1 MGWGALG
8 RTGVQGWLGCSVL
21 RWGPGPVGAQGPS
34 GCGGVLWELHSVSVS
49 VLISGPGGSARLGSV
64 GPSAAGGA
72 PPCGPPPL
80 AGPAGCAASSFV
92 SRLVPPSA
100 DAERAAAGNGA
111 PGVPARGGGPGPAR
125 PQQHRLPAHGRRE
138 DPRGRPRLPAAPA
151 EPAGRQGGR
160 ACQQGAALPQDRG
173 SHGWW
178 SWPVLSVV
186 LWAQVHLVD
195 QHTEKEFQALQDTF
209 KVASISGDTSHKAFF
224 ACLVKEN
231 DVIICTAQI
240 LQNALVSTEE
250 DMHVE
255 LTDFSLLVID
265 ECHHTHKDAVYNKIM
280 LRYLQHKLSRE
291 QELPQVLG
299 LTASP
304 GTGGATSFEEA
315 VEHILQICAN
325 LDTEKITSVQDEA
338 QHLQSHVPQ
347 PKKQYDLCQERV
359 QDPFGEQLKKMMVQ
373 IQQYMEKPGLP
384 WDFGTQIYEQR
395 IVELEKRAAEM
406 FCRKTRVCALHLRKY
421 NDALLINDT
430 VRMIDAFQCLQQ
442 FYSAERDEKDPTEQ
456 FLIATFEE
464 NRARLQALAGDQRY
478 ENPRLGKLEGI
489 LREHFEPVGAS
500 RGIVFTKTR
509 QSAHSLLSWLQ
520 TTATLQH
527 IRATV
532 LTGAGYSN
540 QTRHMTQARGRARAE
555 NSVYSVLAKA
565 NSREVARELL
575 NEDRVELM
583 KRAIQA
589 VQAMP
594 EQEYNQKIRELQR
607 VAVAS
612 WLMKEA
618 RISERR
624 QLHDP
629 DAVRLYCV
637 NCNMAVCHGSDIR
650 TVEGMHHVNV
660 NPEFRLYYRV
670 SSGKI
675 QFQRTFRDWEP
686 GCRIACS
693 ACSQDWGMEMLYRQV
708 KLPILC
714 IKNFVVE
721 TPAEKRRYKKWSAVT
736 FPIKAFDYLEYCADT
751 HGLSF

>member
-1 MGWGALG
+1 ME
-8 RTGVQGWLGCSVL
+8 L
-21 RWGPGPVGAQGPS
+21 REYQ
-34 GCGGVLWELHSVSVS
+34 
-49 VLISGPGGSARLGSV
+49 
-64 GPSAAGGA
+64 
-72 PPCGPPPL
+72 
-80 AGPAGCAASSFV
+80 
-92 SRLVPPSA
+92 
-100 DAERAAAGNGA
+100 
-111 PGVPARGGGPGPAR
+111 
-125 PQQHRLPAHGRRE
+125 RE
-138 DPRGRPRLPAAPA
+138 AAAPA
-151 EPAGRQGGR
+151 LRGLNSIVWLPTGAGKTRVAVYVCRQHLESRRGGKV
-160 ACQQGAALPQDRG
+160 A
-173 SHGWW
+173 
-178 SWPVLSVV
+178 VLVNK
-186 LWAQVHLVD
+186 VHLVD
-195 QHTEKEFQALQDTF
+195 QHTEKEFHALQDSF

-224 ACLVKEN
+224 ASLVKGS
-231 DVIICTAQI
+231 DVVICTAQI

-280 LRYLQHKLSRE
+280 LRYLQRKLSGK
-291 QELPQVLG
+291 QDLPQVLG

-304 GTGGATSFEEA
+304 GTGGATSFEGA

-325 LDTEKITSVQDEA
+325 LDTEKIVSVQDEE

-359 QDPFGEQLKKMMVQ
+359 QDPFGEQLKKVMVQ
-373 IQQYMEKPGLP
+373 IQQYMGKPDLP
-384 WDFGTQIYEQR
+384 QDFGTQIYEQR
-395 IVELEKRAAEM
+395 IVELEKKAAEM

-430 VRMIDAFQCLQQ
+430 VRMVDAFQCLQQ
-442 FYSAERDEKDPTEQ
+442 FYSTERDEKDPTEQ
-456 FLIATFEE
+456 FLAATFEE
-464 NRARLQALAGDQRY
+464 NRVSLQTLAGNQRY

-489 LREHFEPVGAS
+489 LREHFQPLGTS

-520 TTATLQH
+520 TTATLGH
-527 IRATV
+527 IRAAV

-540 QTRHMTQARGRARAE
+540 QTRHMTQNEQQDVIKQFREGALNLLFSTSVAEEGLDIPECNVVVRYGLMTNEIAMMQARGRARAE

-565 NSREVARELL
+565 NSREVSRELL
-575 NEDRVELM
+575 NEDLVELM
-583 KRAIQA
+583 KRAIHA
-589 VQAMP
+589 VQAMS
-594 EQEYNQKIRELQR
+594 EQEYCQKIQERQR

-612 WLMKEA
+612 QLMKEA

-637 NCNMAVCHGSDIR
+637 NCNTAVCHGSDIR

-660 NPEFRLYYRV
+660 NPKFRLYYRV
-670 SSGKI
+670 TSGKI

-686 GCRIACS
+686 GCHIACS
-693 ACSQDWGMEMLYRQV
+693 TCSQDWGMEMLYRQV

-736 FPIKAFDYLEYCADT
+736 FPIKAFDYLEYC
-751 HGLSF
+751 S

>member
-1 MGWGALG
+1 APALRGRNCIVWLPTGAGKTRVAVHVCRRHL
-8 RTGVQGWLGCSVL
+8 
-21 RWGPGPVGAQGPS
+21 
-34 GCGGVLWELHSVSVS
+34 E
-49 VLISGPGGSARLGSV
+49 
-64 GPSAAGGA
+64 
-72 PPCGPPPL
+72 
-80 AGPAGCAASSFV
+80 
-92 SRLVPPSA
+92 SR
-100 DAERAAAGNGA
+100 
-111 PGVPARGGGPGPAR
+111 RGGKVA
-125 PQQHRLPAHGRRE
+125 
-138 DPRGRPRLPAAPA
+138 
-151 EPAGRQGGR
+151 
-160 ACQQGAALPQDRG
+160 
-173 SHGWW
+173 
-178 SWPVLSVV
+178 VLVNK
-186 LWAQVHLVD
+186 VHLVD
-195 QHTEKEFQALQDTF
+195 QHTEKEFHALQDTF
-209 KVASISGDTSHKAFF
+209 KVASISGDTSYKAFF

-231 DVIICTAQI
+231 NVIICTAQI

-255 LTDFSLLVID
+255 LTADFSLLVVD

-280 LRYLQHKLSRE
+280 LRYLQRKLSGE
-291 QELPQVLG
+291 QDLPQVLG

-304 GTGGATSFEEA
+304 GTGGATSFEGA

-347 PKKQYDLCQERV
+347 PKKQYDLCQERA
-359 QDPFGEQLKKMMVQ
+359 QDPFGEQLKKVMVQ
-373 IQQYMEKPGLP
+373 IQKYMEKPDLP
-384 WDFGTQIYEQR
+384 RDFGTQIYEQR
-395 IVELEKRAAEM
+395 IVELEKTAAEM

-430 VRMIDAFQCLQQ
+430 VRMVDAFQCLQQ
-442 FYSAERDEKDPTEQ
+442 FYSAERDEKDPTER
-456 FLIATFEE
+456 FLTATFEK
-464 NRARLQALAGDQRY
+464 NRASLEALAGDQRY

-489 LREHFEPVGAS
+489 LREHFQPLGTS

-520 TTATLQH
+520 TTATLRH
-527 IRATV
+527 IRAAV

-540 QTRHMTQARGRARAE
+540 QTRHMTQNEQQDVIKQFREGALNLLFSTSVAEEGLDIPECNIVVRYGLMTNEIAMMQARGRARAE

-565 NSREVARELL
+565 NSKEVSRELL
-575 NEDRVELM
+575 NEDLVKLM

-594 EQEYNQKIRELQR
+594 EQEYRQKIRELQQ

-637 NCNMAVCHGSDIR
+637 NCSKAVCHGSDIR
-650 TVEGMHHVNV
+650 TVEGMHHVNI
-660 NPEFRLYYRV
+660 NPNFRWLYRV
-670 SSGKI
+670 SSGKM
-675 QFQRTFRDWEP
+675 QFQRIFKDWEP

-693 ACSQDWGMEMLYRQV
+693 TCSQDWGMEMLYRQV

-721 TPAEKRRYKKWSAVT
+721 TPAEKRRYKKWSSVT
-736 FPIKAFDYLEYCADT
+736 FPIKAFDYLEYC
-751 HGLSF
+751 S

>member
-1 MGWGALG
+1 MRNAQRRGME
-8 RTGVQGWLGCSVL
+8 L
-21 RWGPGPVGAQGPS
+21 RGYQ
-34 GCGGVLWELHSVSVS
+34 
-49 VLISGPGGSARLGSV
+49 
-64 GPSAAGGA
+64 
-72 PPCGPPPL
+72 
-80 AGPAGCAASSFV
+80 
-92 SRLVPPSA
+92 
-100 DAERAAAGNGA
+100 
-111 PGVPARGGGPGPAR
+111 
-125 PQQHRLPAHGRRE
+125 RE
-138 DPRGRPRLPAAPA
+138 AAAPA
-151 EPAGRQGGR
+151 LRGRNSIVCLPTGAGKTRVAVHVCRRHLQSRPGGKV
-160 ACQQGAALPQDRG
+160 A
-173 SHGWW
+173 
-178 SWPVLSVV
+178 VLVNK
-186 LWAQVHLVD
+186 VHLVD

-315 VEHILQICAN
+315 VEHILQ
-325 LDTEKITSVQDEA
+325 
-338 QHLQSHVPQ
+338 
-347 PKKQYDLCQERV
+347 
-359 QDPFGEQLKKMMVQ
+359 DPFGEQLKKMMVQ

-395 IVELEKRAAEM
+395 IVELEKRAAEL

-456 FLIATFEE
+456 FLITTFEE

-540 QTRHMTQARGRARAE
+540 QTRHMTQNEQQDVIKQFREGALNLLFSTSVAEEGLDIPECNIVVRYGLMTNEIAMMQARGRARAE

-637 NCNMAVCHGSDIR
+637 NCNVAVCHGSDIR